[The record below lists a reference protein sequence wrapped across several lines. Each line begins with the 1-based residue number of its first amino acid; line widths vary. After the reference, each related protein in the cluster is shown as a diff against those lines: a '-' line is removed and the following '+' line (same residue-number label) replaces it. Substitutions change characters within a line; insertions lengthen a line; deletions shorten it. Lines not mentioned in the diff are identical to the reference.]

1 MGGLGHK
8 LKPKEHLPMC
18 CFLKEDLLVLVD
30 LKLVAAANLGLLL
43 ASCFGNPYWASI
55 LANWCT
61 QKMLTTQGESNL
73 NRHDG
78 KQVHT
83 LVKSIYL

>member
-1 MGGLGHK
+1 VLLPERRPSGFSGFEIGSCCQLGPSFGK
-8 LKPKEHLPMC
+8 L
-18 CFLKEDLLVLVD
+18 
-30 LKLVAAANLGLLL
+30 
-43 ASCFGNPYWASI
+43 YWASI

>member
-1 MGGLGHK
+1 VGGMGHK

-18 CFLKEDLLVLVD
+18 CFLKKDLMVLVD
-30 LKLVAAANLGLLL
+30 LKIG
-43 ASCFGNPYWASI
+43 SCRQLWPSFGKLFWESI
-55 LANWCT
+55 LGKYT
-61 QKMLTTQGESNL
+61 SKLVYSKKLTTQGESNL

-78 KQVHT
+78 NRIHT